1 MWSDTDLYRMAR
13 LSEPPVGEAVSGVV
27 VCVDRAQHLRL
38 THNTRTPTQ
47 GDADVGG
54 GESVGTAQ
62 EPDRGMTSREWAL
75 VHACAERREYH
86 NGDKL
91 YEQVCLAWFA
101 LRRLTLFVSVSRVM

>member
-1 MWSDTDLYRMAR
+1 M
-13 LSEPPVGEAVSGVV
+13 E
-27 VCVDRAQHLRL
+27 RAQHITLRL
-38 THNTRTPTQ
+38 THNTPTPTQ

-91 YEQVCLAWFA
+91 YEQVCLARFA
-101 LRRLTLFVSVSRVM
+101 LRRLTLCVSVSRVM